1 MHACCAKTR
10 NFQGLRGFT
19 LIELMIAVVIVG
31 ILAVVALPSFMDS
44 IRKSRRSEA
53 FNALSAMQQAQ
64 ERWRSNHSAYTTTL
78 SDLGIAT
85 PTSAG
90 YYDLSVGTSAGAGD
104 TINTAYVASAI
115 GKDGTSQAA
124 DAQCRRLSVRLRGG
138 NIEYAGCGACDAFA
152 YAPTNTCWTQ

>member
-1 MHACCAKTR
+1 MHAYCRKTPGISA
-10 NFQGLRGFT
+10 QRGFT

-31 ILAVVALPSFMDS
+31 ILAVVAMPSFMDS

-53 FNALSAMQQAQ
+53 FNALSAIQQAQ
-64 ERWRSNHSAYTTTL
+64 ERWRSNHSSYTTTL

-90 YYDLSVGTSAGAGD
+90 YYDLSLGTSAGAGD

-124 DAQCRRLSVRLRGG
+124 DAQCRRMSVRLRGG